1 MYGIKSSII
10 NLLLEKHTLGGKQM
24 KNTVKAVICLSVVA
38 LLVIIVSIYRIISST
53 TSIANEEA
61 ASKNISDSKIVQ
73 AKEIADAK
81 AAADAKA
88 TAEAKAI
95 ETKKA
100 ADLKAIEDKKIADA
114 KAESE
119 KNKKIGYMDSINEK
133 FAYSI
138 MYPDNLV
145 VQSKTANGN
154 VLKSEDGKVSLQLY
168 GSNNKDGDTI
178 DSIYNKAI
186 ENTNMYYKVKS
197 GNWFVISYIEG
208 DEIIYQ
214 KKVVGKASTNTFI
227 FKFPTTEKE
236 KYTSVVDKL
245 EKSFKTSSTDISH

>member
-1 MYGIKSSII
+1 
-10 NLLLEKHTLGGKQM
+10 M
-24 KNTVKAVICLSVVA
+24 KNTVKVVICLSVVA

-53 TSIANEEA
+53 TSIAKEKEGSTGQVA
-61 ASKNISDSKIVQ
+61 VKNISDSKI
-73 AKEIADAK
+73 AK
-81 AAADAKA
+81 
-88 TAEAKAI
+88 
-95 ETKKA
+95 
-100 ADLKAIEDKKIADA
+100 DKKIADDKAIEDA
-114 KAESE
+114 KAAKEVKAIELKKEAELKVIQDRKIVEAKS
-119 KNKKIGYMDSINEK
+119 KSKQNKEIGYVGSSNEK

-145 VQSKTANGN
+145 VESETDNGN

-168 GSNNKDGDTI
+168 GNNNKDGDTI

-197 GNWFVISYIEG
+197 ANWFVISYIDG
-208 DEIIYQ
+208 DQIIYQ

-227 FKFPTTEKE
+227 FKFPTNEKA

-245 EKSFKTSSTDISH
+245 EKSFKTSSTNKSH